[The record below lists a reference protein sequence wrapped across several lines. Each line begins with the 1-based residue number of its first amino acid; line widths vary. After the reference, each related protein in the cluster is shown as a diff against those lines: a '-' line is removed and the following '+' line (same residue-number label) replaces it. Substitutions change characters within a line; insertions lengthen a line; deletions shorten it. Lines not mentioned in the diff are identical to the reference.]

1 MMLGHSQFIESID
14 IIIYLFHHAYIVSTV
29 VSLDEKLNNYFP
41 LTNKY
46 RRISYIILVNVSIC
60 VYYQLRIN
68 SYLGSRPL
76 TTF

>member
-46 RRISYIILVNVSIC
+46 IGGSAIS
-60 VYYQLRIN
+60 
-68 SYLGSRPL
+68 
-76 TTF
+76 F